1 MNKKQT
7 VLFLNRS
14 FFDYDAVI
22 KSKLIERGYDV
33 IDFSI
38 VPKLSNWELLV
49 NTLSKNKVKQHKVK
63 KCQQNIIDQ
72 IKKMNKTIDVVFLLS
87 GQEILND
94 FLEQLKS
101 LYPKAK
107 FVWYLWDNTSAM
119 AGFEN
124 AKHYFDTVISF
135 DIKESEEKGLVYSPL
150 FYSAEKKTEK
160 IYDLCFIGSL
170 HSNRIDIVDSIVR
183 TKLFKKA
190 FIHIYATK
198 KSYVKYLFK
207 NMRKLLKYVRL
218 GKISLTGSVNIMA
231 KSKYVLDITFPS
243 QTGLSMRTFEALGCH
258 SKLITTNSNIV
269 NYDFYSP
276 DNIFILNENNVE
288 ALNSVDIDSPFKKPD
303 AAIFNYYSLDNWIS
317 RLIKYF

>member
-14 FFDYDAVI
+14 FYDYDAVI
-22 KSKLIERGYDV
+22 KSRLIEREYDV

-38 VPKLSNWELLV
+38 VPKLSNWQLLV
-49 NTLSKNKVKQHKVK
+49 NTLSKNKVKQREVK

-72 IKKMNKTIDVVFLLS
+72 IKKINKTIDVVFLLS

-101 LYPKAK
+101 LYPKAR
-107 FVWYLWDNTSAM
+107 FIWYLWDNTSAV
-119 AGFEN
+119 AEFES
-124 AKHYFDTVISF
+124 AKQYFDTVISF

-150 FYSAEKKTEK
+150 FYSKEKKTEK
-160 IYDLCFIGSL
+160 IYDLCFIGSA
-170 HSNRIDIVDSIVR
+170 HSNRINIVDSIVR
-183 TKLFKKA
+183 TKLFKNT

-198 KSYVKYLFK
+198 IDYVKLLFK
-207 NMRKLLKYVRL
+207 NVRKLFKYVRL
-218 GKISLTGSVNIMA
+218 SKISLTESMDRMA
-231 KSKYVLDITFPS
+231 KSKYVLDISFPS

-269 NYDFYSP
+269 DYDFYSP

-288 ALNSVDIDSPFKKPD
+288 ALNSIDIDSPFKKPD
-303 AAIFNYYSLDNWIS
+303 AAVFNYYSLDSWID
-317 RLIKYF
+317 RLIKFF